1 MLKCSIPEFH
11 GKAIL
16 LKHIHFV
23 LQLLFLKLTII
34 SCNSIWSTY
43 HVTGNSWIFPE
54 SIDRIF
60 FQGRLHLISMEN
72 QFSLFGF
79 CTKLK
84 FSIEKLSMQTFPEHQ
99 RMSMPCSWSH
109 SSKVVPKILLR
120 FYKLAILIL
129 CHIVITMHFRESGAV
144 QSFLL
149 GFENKILYSQ
159 KSSKPNEILDLGA
172 IISPEKIICKR
183 DAQIFFLAPNIK

>member
-1 MLKCSIPEFH
+1 MPKCSIPEFH

-23 LQLLFLKLTII
+23 SHLLFLKLTII
-34 SCNSIWSTY
+34 SCNSIWNTF

-54 SIDRIF
+54 SINRIF

-120 FYKLAILIL
+120 FYKLATLIH
-129 CHIVITMHFRESGAV
+129 CHSNNNAFPGSG
-144 QSFLL
+144 S
-149 GFENKILYSQ
+149 
-159 KSSKPNEILDLGA
+159 SSKFSSWIWKQNIVFH
-172 IISPEKIICKR
+172 KIIKTKWNPR
-183 DAQIFFLAPNIK
+183 FRRNYIPRKNYM